1 MHVIF
6 WTSTSSNM
14 DVISR
19 YIGPYKLKHW
29 LKKYGYQSQVIDFVK
44 YLSGENLYL
53 ATKKF
58 ITKDTL
64 CIGVSV
70 TFLAAFLVRWRD
82 GRLSPFPEHV
92 IKVAYRIK
100 KEFPHIKF
108 VLGGYGSEHVF
119 GGNIFEDTIMSY
131 TESSEDIFLE
141 YLNYLK
147 HGSEPP
153 LHREVSSYYHVSE
166 DYVKNNDVRPRRHF
180 YQARTKIY
188 NIERDDFKFDQ
199 MDAILPKEALPLDIS
214 RGCIF
219 ACRFCNYPHLG
230 KSKTDYIRGMEYI
243 KEELVYNYENFGTQ
257 FYMVLDDT
265 FNETQVK
272 MQAFVDMTKSLPFSI
287 EYSAYLRADLIDR
300 FPDTAYMLSESGL
313 WGAFH
318 GLESLHPYASNLV
331 GKAWS
336 GRKARD
342 YIPRLYHD
350 IWQGRIP
357 MHLNFIMGLPKEDLN
372 YVLDTVNWVRD
383 HKIYN
388 IGYERLGL
396 VNPESSG
403 RFSILSEFDRNAT
416 KWGFTFIEGLGSDR
430 TAWVNETWT
439 PLTLT
444 DSYNKVNE
452 HIDNLRLR
460 KATVWNLGNMQMMGY
475 SKEFLTTVPRG
486 HYDMVEFADRR
497 ARAYR
502 DYYNLLMS
510 L

>member
-6 WTSTSSNM
+6 WTSTTSNM

-29 LKKYGYQSQVIDFVK
+29 LKKSGYTSQVIDFVK
-44 YLSGENLYL
+44 YLTAENLYL

-58 ITKDTL
+58 ITKDTV

-70 TFLAAFLVRWRD
+70 TFLAAMLVRWRD
-82 GRLSPFPEHV
+82 GRISPFPEHV
-92 IKVAYRIK
+92 IKVAYQIK
-100 KEFPHIKF
+100 KEFPHIRF

-119 GGNIFEDTIMSY
+119 GGNIFEATIMSY
-131 TESSEDIFLE
+131 TESSEDIFIE
-141 YLNYLK
+141 YLDYLTKGREPPPSREVNYFYHLSEEYLK
-147 HGSEPP
+147 NN
-153 LHREVSSYYHVSE
+153 EV
-166 DYVKNNDVRPRRHF
+166 KPRQHF
-180 YQARTKIY
+180 YQARNKIY
-188 NIERDDFKFDQ
+188 NIETDDFRFDT
-199 MDAILPKEALPLDIS
+199 MDAILPREALPLDIS

-230 KSKTDYIRGMEYI
+230 KSKTDYIRGMDYI
-243 KEELVYNYENFGTQ
+243 GQELAYNYETFKTQ
-257 FYMVLDDT
+257 AYMVLDDT

-272 MQAFVDMTKSLPFSI
+272 MQAFADMTASLPFSI

-300 FPDTAYMLSESGL
+300 FPDTADMLAASGL

-336 GRKARD
+336 GRRARD

-350 IWQGRIP
+350 LWRGQIP
-357 MHLNFIMGLPKEDLN
+357 MHLNFIMGLPKEDLKD
-372 YVLDTVNWVRD
+372 VMSTIDWFRD
-383 HKIYN
+383 NKIYN

-396 VNPESSG
+396 VNPKSSG
-403 RFSILSEFDRNAT
+403 RYSILSEFDRNAT
-416 KWGFTFIEGLGSDR
+416 KWGFTFIDGPGSDL
-430 TAWVNETWT
+430 TAWTNETWT
-439 PLTLT
+439 PINLTE
-444 DSYNKVNE
+444 SYRIVNE
-452 HIDNLRLR
+452 YIDNLKLR

-475 SKEFLTTVPRG
+475 SKEFLMTVPRD

-497 ARAYR
+497 SKTYKN
-502 DYYNLLMS
+502 YYNLLMS